1 MKNCDDH
8 VQSVDR
14 RLCSPLATLSLPSV
28 FSKHHGNLLNEP
40 TQYRRESNDTSPKES
55 ACASLLFHGEVCLL
69 LLLLSPTEFGIPC
82 SSLHDSGKPY
92 KGPPLNDF
100 VFSVHWGLLLDT
112 VVMHRIGP
120 SHAQSPSFAMPG
132 ETVALPVNTDTPRPP
147 TASCVSRS
155 RACPTLIGNF
165 YMRIHACAT
174 WRFNKEQYA
183 SLDTGEV
190 CLPSY
195 ACVMHRAS
203 AVMAIYL
210 PYAFVYKGRRPSPI
224 AEHHTLHL
232 LPELLGSLPRLHFN
246 TLSASRMGPRPDLRA
261 SLAFHSEVC
270 LPVLWHTAPQS
281 QTLTSHCHSLR
292 HENRGGEITTV
303 CNTHIGLLARSY
315 LSAVEPAN
323 PGKVAR
329 PASQYVFCGFNF
341 NRGSLIA
348 VFHLPPLLTVY
359 KGRSSIPRTQF
370 QQSTPTTLLL
380 LSPDA
385 QRRILMYRPVLSD
398 ASTHTDRHTDNM
410 HLPLQGYATSQELVP
425 SPSRINGT
433 ASLAISEVCSLTLC
447 WTASLSKLT
456 REVFQQIQHTH
467 ASHFTPTPPFR
478 LNDSSRSGQCT
489 RAVVTHEQQTS
500 SGPVVSPL
508 CLPQIG
514 YFDDPKQVLMTSSI
528 AQGAQVSGSA
538 ELPSI
543 ETPHTSPRACKMS
556 GPTHIFARSTNTPSP
571 PFWEY
576 SPNQVFVPP
585 FPTNSSLP
593 RTPAQQLP
601 HREPVVFNGS

>member
-1 MKNCDDH
+1 MLRYFFMARYVSSSCFYLQK
-8 VQSVDR
+8 
-14 RLCSPLATLSLPSV
+14 
-28 FSKHHGNLLNEP
+28 
-40 TQYRRESNDTSPKES
+40 
-55 ACASLLFHGEVCLL
+55 
-69 LLLLSPTEFGIPC
+69 EFGISC
-82 SSLHDSGKPY
+82 SSLHDRGKPY

-100 VFSVHWGLLLDT
+100 SVHWGHLLDT
-112 VVMHRIGP
+112 VVMHQIGP
-120 SHAQSPSFAMPG
+120 FHAQSLSFAMPG

-155 RACPTLIGNF
+155 RACPTLIGKF

-174 WRFNKEQYA
+174 WRFKKEQYA

-195 ACVMHRAS
+195 TCVMHRAS

-210 PYAFVYKGRRPSPI
+210 PYAFVYKGRRPSPT
-224 AEHHTLHL
+224 AEHHTRHL
-232 LPELLGSLPRLHFN
+232 LPELLGSLPRLHSN

-270 LPVLWHTAPQS
+270 LLVLWHTAPQS
-281 QTLTSHCHSLR
+281 QTFTSHCHSLR
-292 HENRGGEITTV
+292 HENRDDDITTV
-303 CNTHIGLLARSY
+303 CNTHVGLLTRSY
-315 LSAVEPAN
+315 CSAVEPAN
-323 PGKVAR
+323 PRKVTR
-329 PASQYVFCGFNF
+329 PASQYVSCGFNF
-341 NRGSLIA
+341 SRGPLIA

-359 KGRSSIPRTQF
+359 RGRSSIPRTQF
-370 QQSTPTTLLL
+370 GQSTPTTLLL

-385 QRRILMYRPVLSD
+385 QRRILMYRPVLAD

-410 HLPLQGYATSQELVP
+410 HLPLQGYAKSQELVP

-433 ASLAISEVCSLTLC
+433 ASLAISDVCSLTRC
-447 WTASLSKLT
+447 RTASLSKLT

-478 LNDSSRSGQCT
+478 LNDSSRSGQRT

-508 CLPQIG
+508 CLAQIG

-528 AQGAQVSGSA
+528 AQGAQVSGSP

-543 ETPHTSPRACKMS
+543 ETPHISPRACKMS
-556 GPTHIFARSTNTPSP
+556 GPTHIFAHGTNTPSP
-571 PFWEY
+571 PF
-576 SPNQVFVPP
+576 
-585 FPTNSSLP
+585 
-593 RTPAQQLP
+593 
-601 HREPVVFNGS
+601 